1 VTKRPP
7 NAGKGRKKGVPNKY
21 TGALK
26 DMILQALA
34 NVGGVA
40 YLEEQARKQPA
51 QFLGLVGRVLP
62 LQVKQDG
69 NDPMVP
75 AVVVHQHLS
84 GEEPVTLLSANT
96 QKD

>member
-1 VTKRPP
+1 MAKSG
-7 NAGKGRKKGVPNKY
+7 NAGKGRKKGTPNKY

-40 YLEEQARKQPA
+40 YLEAQARKQPA
-51 QFLGLVGRVLP
+51 VFLGLVGRVLP

-69 NDPMVP
+69 QEPMVP
-75 AVVVHQHLS
+75 AKVVHEHIT
-84 GEEPVTLLSANT
+84 GGTEG
-96 QKD
+96 K